1 MFKWLKSWLPKP
13 KPQPLFQIWCILEG
27 PISVDDM
34 PEDEIPETAT
44 DTSVFMVLKV
54 ADNSHVFDAEF
65 WFDHMDDAYAI
76 VKHFQ
81 TSIEPIN
88 LNIKEYE
95 LVK

>member
-1 MFKWLKSWLPKP
+1 
-13 KPQPLFQIWCILEG
+13 
-27 PISVDDM
+27 
-34 PEDEIPETAT
+34 
-44 DTSVFMVLKV
+44 MVLKV
-54 ADNSHVFDAEF
+54 ADNTHVFDAEF

-95 LVK
+95 YVG